1 MRRHRDDTRGVLKES
16 RAGRWFAEND
26 RMDAFRFV
34 ADVGASGL
42 VPEVVDGKAVIGL

>member
-1 MRRHRDDTRGVLKES
+1 MQRHKDDVHGPLEES

-34 ADVGASGL
+34 ADVGASDL
-42 VPEVVDGKAVIGL
+42 VPEVVDGRAVV